1 MELDKPSQFY
11 RSLRIRHRLV
21 LIKHARG
28 SREEKRRPPF
38 ISPLMRV
45 RLSSKFH
52 PSPQQ
57 NRRLLCRL
65 PIMKVESIKIQNFKF
80 YCDHTT
86 LSHLIAVI
94 KERHSMAEILVGQ
107 TNLRIDSLKN
117 KGIYVVNSNKIKQ
130 RRPLGP
136 ETHQTGF
143 KSRKSGLIKPFM
155 WAQNLHFSESGIIM
169 VYVSIVTKT
178 RCIV

>member
-1 MELDKPSQFY
+1 
-11 RSLRIRHRLV
+11 
-21 LIKHARG
+21 
-28 SREEKRRPPF
+28 
-38 ISPLMRV
+38 MRA

-57 NRRLLCRL
+57 NRRMLCRL
-65 PIMKVESIKIQNFKF
+65 PIMKVELIKIQNLKF
-80 YCDHTT
+80 YRDHTT
-86 LSHLIAVI
+86 SSHSIAVI
-94 KERHSMAEILVGQ
+94 KERHPMTGILVGQ

-117 KGIYVVNSNKIKQ
+117 KGIHVVNSNKIKQ
-130 RRPLGP
+130 WRPLGP

-143 KSRKSGLIKPFM
+143 KSRKSGLSPLCGLKTCI
-155 WAQNLHFSESGIIM
+155 FSESGIII